1 MFSLKSPTH
10 PLPSRVVPTFTEK
23 TETIKRGAPFAYPQI
38 YKPIVSTFPVA
49 ITKNIPFLIKIQD
62 HNICFGATL
71 LIFSRISL
79 LHSSSPLHH
88 QCLPIYW
95 TILISRKALYLF
107 ATFNQQT
114 KDFPWQFSITVK
126 ILQKNHLHQR
136 FPDQQHQFH
145 LGIYRKW
152 KFSGTTPELQNEK
165 LWTRSNNLYF
175 IKPSTLVW
183 YILQFENH

>member
-1 MFSLKSPTH
+1 MISLKSPTH
-10 PLPSRVVPTFTEK
+10 PLPSRVALTFTEK

-79 LHSSSPLHH
+79 LPSSSPLHH

-114 KDFPWQFSITVK
+114 KTSLDSSPSQ
-126 ILQKNHLHQR
+126 L
-136 FPDQQHQFH
+136 
-145 LGIYRKW
+145 
-152 KFSGTTPELQNEK
+152 KFSKKITYTRGSQISSISFTWEFIGNENSQVPPQSYRMRNFELG
-165 LWTRSNNLYF
+165 L
-175 IKPSTLVW
+175 IIC
-183 YILQFENH
+183 ILSSPPH